1 MKKSK
6 YRYFEWGDE
15 KPGYVTTWS
24 VAPDGSVRIG
34 AGRRLG
40 EEDMNS
46 NVRSADEQKTQQF
59 GNNRRRKKM
68 KGLDY
73 IGWITASGIAEARHY
88 SGICDNVKVLK
99 SALKREKEFK
109 NRKTVIR
116 MLEVRIRKLE
126 KEKKHV

>member
-1 MKKSK
+1 
-6 YRYFEWGDE
+6 
-15 KPGYVTTWS
+15 
-24 VAPDGSVRIG
+24 
-34 AGRRLG
+34 
-40 EEDMNS
+40 
-46 NVRSADEQKTQQF
+46 
-59 GNNRRRKKM
+59 M

>member
-1 MKKSK
+1 
-6 YRYFEWGDE
+6 
-15 KPGYVTTWS
+15 
-24 VAPDGSVRIG
+24 
-34 AGRRLG
+34 
-40 EEDMNS
+40 
-46 NVRSADEQKTQQF
+46 
-59 GNNRRRKKM
+59 M

-116 MLEVRIRKLE
+116 MLEVRIRKHE
-126 KEKKHV
+126 KEKKHVEKIPRQIESGGMGRVQRGISESF